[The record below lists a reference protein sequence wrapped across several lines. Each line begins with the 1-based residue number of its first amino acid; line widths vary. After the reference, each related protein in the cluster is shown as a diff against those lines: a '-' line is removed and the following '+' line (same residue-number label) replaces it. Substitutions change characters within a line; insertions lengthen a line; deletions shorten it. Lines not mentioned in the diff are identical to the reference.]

1 MSTNLNT
8 RKKALGITSA
18 SLGAAVGTNPCTIRA
33 YLSGQCRTP
42 ADVEKKIN
50 ALLTKLEKR
59 QAKGVSNDERKS

>member
-18 SLGAAVGTNPCTIRA
+18 SLGAAVGINPCTIRA

-50 ALLTKLEKR
+50 ALFTKLEKHKS
-59 QAKGVSNDERKS
+59 KGVNNERKS